1 MRRLPLLALLSATA
15 LLGACD
21 PHYDNGYYDANGNYV
36 ASTNVATGGQRN
48 HNNDPWPGKPVGYYD
63 DSNNYNNDP
72 SYVPPHHVVRTT
84 RVVTTDTDGTYLY
97 ELPGVYN
104 LQGDYLGTSASY
116 GVPSSMVP
124 SRGMCMV
131 YFPHRMTYDQ
141 PQPQSCDGLMDRAPN
156 GSLIVFGG

>member
-1 MRRLPLLALLSATA
+1 MRRLPLLLALAASTA

-36 ASTNVATGGQRN
+36 SVPDTHVGADRN
-48 HNNDPWPGKPVGYYD
+48 KAAWPGKPIGYYD

-72 SYVPPHHVVRTT
+72 SYVPPARRVVRTT
-84 RVVTTDTDGTYLY
+84 RVVTTDVDGTYVY

-104 LQGDYLGTSASY
+104 LSGDYLGTAAQN
-116 GVPSSMVP
+116 GIPSRIAP
-124 SRGMCMV
+124 SRGLCTV
-131 YFPHRMTYDQ
+131 YFPDRMNYDQ
-141 PQPQSCDGLMDRAPN
+141 PNPQSCNGLMERAPS